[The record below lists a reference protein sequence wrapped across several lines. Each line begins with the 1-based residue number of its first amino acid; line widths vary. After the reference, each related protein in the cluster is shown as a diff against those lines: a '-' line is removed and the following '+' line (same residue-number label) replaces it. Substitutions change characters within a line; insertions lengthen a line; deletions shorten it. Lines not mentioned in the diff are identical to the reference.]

1 MTAGPDSIPNCSVV
15 LFPVAFVLFWIF
27 ICLVISVM
35 SGWRALAESFI
46 QQSEPCGQIKTAGP
60 FFYVVYMRYWCHY
73 SSVIRM
79 TAADDAF
86 YLSVL
91 AIFRA
96 GHPPLRIPWNEIHFV
111 KISRYWS
118 RFVVL
123 TLGNREAIPMRISER
138 MARNLGILN
147 RMANHESQAQLRS

>member
-35 SGWRALAESFI
+35 SGWLALAESFI

-96 GHPPLRIPWNEIHFV
+96 GHPPLRIPWNEIHFSSTNLFLRTH
-111 KISRYWS
+111 I
-118 RFVVL
+118 VL
-123 TLGNREAIPMRISER
+123 TLGNQERIPMRISER
-138 MARNLGILN
+138 MASKLGILE
-147 RMANHESQAQLRS
+147 RVPS